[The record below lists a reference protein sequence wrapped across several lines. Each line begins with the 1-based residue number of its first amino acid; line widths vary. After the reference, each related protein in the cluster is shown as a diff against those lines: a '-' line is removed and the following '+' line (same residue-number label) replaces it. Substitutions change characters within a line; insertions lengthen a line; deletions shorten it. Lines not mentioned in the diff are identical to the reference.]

1 MYRILLYRQF
11 KSSYVDV
18 QPINVTS
25 YTLQWAYSFISI
37 KKPTFSTRRL
47 KIQSG
52 NEPGLVVQQ
61 DKLVP
66 AKSIRGLGCG
76 KRAGRSSP
84 MPSSLLRPH
93 ILILHDHVNQSICIM
108 SNPGN
113 ENRRIER
120 DNCREA
126 LSKHI
131 LRLQPSP
138 SDGYKWSY
146 KESKSHLFKKPLS
159 ELSTNSYIELR
170 EALKEGAIKA
180 TRTHNE
186 SPDTEWRKL
195 KADLDGACNRVA
207 ELEGENQQLYQ
218 ALQRQSEKLRCLQR
232 CFAENK
238 GQLESALFIM
248 ETVKKAFDSDTD
260 SKRVKAPFETLAKCA
275 PKNQILYEYICISYI
290 KGCTVATAFA
300 FHVGEHREALSNP
313 NHMKRYSDYDAG
325 DLEYQDGRRI

>member
-1 MYRILLYRQF
+1 
-11 KSSYVDV
+11 
-18 QPINVTS
+18 
-25 YTLQWAYSFISI
+25 
-37 KKPTFSTRRL
+37 
-47 KIQSG
+47 
-52 NEPGLVVQQ
+52 
-61 DKLVP
+61 
-66 AKSIRGLGCG
+66 
-76 KRAGRSSP
+76 
-84 MPSSLLRPH
+84 
-93 ILILHDHVNQSICIM
+93 M

-120 DNCREA
+120 DSCREA

-131 LRLQPSP
+131 YDMLSDKVVAPSKVRLQPSP

-195 KADLDGACNRVA
+195 KAELDGACNRVA

-248 ETVKKAFDSDTD
+248 ETVKKAFDSD
-260 SKRVKAPFETLAKCA
+260 SYVFE
-275 PKNQILYEYICISYI
+275 
-290 KGCTVATAFA
+290 
-300 FHVGEHREALSNP
+300 
-313 NHMKRYSDYDAG
+313 
-325 DLEYQDGRRI
+325 